1 MSFGAGRVI
10 ANPVLA
16 TAAASQRASAA
27 TRAGRPHGRPAAAD
41 NPQTLSRMRCT
52 MAPAEPIAADAA
64 APAPHFID
72 TPLRDATAWL
82 AAFDQLDI
90 PVLAATADAVEEWR
104 ANEDAVDAHLLADS
118 MAADPLM
125 TLKLLRHVAMLRRSR
140 DRDRDQSD
148 AETATEALVMLGI
161 TPFFRD
167 FGPQPTVEARLA
179 DQPEALAGLRKV
191 LRRSHRAARFA
202 LGFAV
207 HRGDHD
213 AAQIHQAALLHDFAE
228 VLLWAHAPTL
238 ARTLLRWQR
247 ADPDRRSAE
256 AQRTLLHVDLSDLQQ
271 ALMKAWHLPALLV
284 QISDDHASQL
294 AQVRNV
300 QLAIRLARHN
310 AMGWDNAALPDD
322 IDEIAALLNLGTQ
335 PTLNLLHDLDQ

>member
-1 MSFGAGRVI
+1 MV
-10 ANPVLA
+10 
-16 TAAASQRASAA
+16 
-27 TRAGRPHGRPAAAD
+27 
-41 NPQTLSRMRCT
+41 
-52 MAPAEPIAADAA
+52 PAEPIAVSAA
-64 APAPHFID
+64 SPAPLFID
-72 TPLRDATAWL
+72 TPLRDAAAWL
-82 AAFDQLDI
+82 VAFDRLDI
-90 PVLAATADAVEEWR
+90 PVLAATADAVEAWR
-104 ANEDAVDAHLLADS
+104 ANEDAVDAHRLADS
-118 MAADPLM
+118 MASDPLM
-125 TLKLLRHVAMLRRSR
+125 TLKLLRHVAVLRRGR
-140 DRDRDQSD
+140 GRDQSD

-207 HRGDHD
+207 HRGDRD

-228 VLLWAHAPTL
+228 MLLWAHAPSL
-238 ARTLLRWQR
+238 ALTLLRWQL
-247 ADPDRRSAE
+247 AEPDRRSAE
-256 AQRTLLHVDLSDLQQ
+256 AQHTLLRVDLSDLQQ
-271 ALMKAWHLPALLV
+271 SLMKAWRLPALLV
-284 QISDDHASQL
+284 QISDDHASHL

-300 QLAIRLARHN
+300 QLAIRLARHS

-322 IDEIAALLNLGTQ
+322 VDEIAALLNLATQ